1 MEAEMNRRLAI
12 TGMTAMALIFS
23 AHSWAQQRTLKDTL
37 MGAWEMTSVI
47 DEYEDG
53 KKNNPWGAGM
63 KGMLVFDSK
72 GWFSQMI
79 IGEKQESM
87 KSPDPRRPDALA
99 VAYYGTYSVNEADKS
114 VSLKLIRAA
123 NSARDGSE
131 QKLII
136 KASTA
141 DTLTLIGSPRKDQQ
155 GTFSPQL
162 QLKRA
167 Q

>member
-1 MEAEMNRRLAI
+1 MNRRLAI
-12 TGMTAMALIFS
+12 SGLTAIAVSFS
-23 AHSWAQQRTLKDTL
+23 AQSWAQQKTLKDTIV
-37 MGAWEMTSVI
+37 GAWEMTSVI

-99 VAYYGTYSVNEADKS
+99 VAYYGTYSVNEADKT
-114 VSLKLIRAA
+114 VSMKLVRAA
-123 NSARDGSE
+123 NSSRDGTE
-131 QKLII
+131 QKLTI

-141 DTLTLIGSPRKDQQ
+141 NSLTLVGSPRKDQQ
-155 GTFSPQL
+155 GTFSPHL
-162 QLKRA
+162 VLKRA